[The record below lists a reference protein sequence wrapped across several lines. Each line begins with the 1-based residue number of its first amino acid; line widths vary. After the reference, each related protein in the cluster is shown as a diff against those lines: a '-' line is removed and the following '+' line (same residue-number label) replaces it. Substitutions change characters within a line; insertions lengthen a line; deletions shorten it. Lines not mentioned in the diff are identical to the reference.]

1 MGKQISE
8 LRSDSRHYVGHFN
21 SFSWNPRKREE
32 GEEKMK
38 EDQEEEIERGVR
50 GEGGKRETGG
60 GRNEGERRW

>member
-8 LRSDSRHYVGHFN
+8 LRSDSRHDVGHFN

-38 EDQEEEIERGVR
+38 EDQEEEIERG
-50 GEGGKRETGG
+50 
-60 GRNEGERRW
+60 